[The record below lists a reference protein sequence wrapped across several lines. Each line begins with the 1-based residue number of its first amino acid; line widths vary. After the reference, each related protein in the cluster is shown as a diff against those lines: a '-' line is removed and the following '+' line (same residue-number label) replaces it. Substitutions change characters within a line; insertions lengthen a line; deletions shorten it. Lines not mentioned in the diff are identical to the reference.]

1 MKKRNLKKGGLMF
14 DTDLLIELDGTLM
27 NKNSIEGTEY
37 VTVIKQDGNQ
47 SIITGGSLNLNGEW
61 IYQKVSNIKD
71 KYHNIIGHKLKF
83 NYIEAGKNYA
93 SLLYNSYTDKINII
107 INNIHQYKNKLKT
120 TVMKDYLKSFSK
132 YIDHFEKRCNKIY
145 GGLQFDFVEDITD
158 KHEVYYPL
166 KILDN
171 LK

>member
-47 SIITGGSLNLNGEW
+47 DFITGGSLNLNGKW
-61 IYQKVSNIKD
+61 IYHKVSNIKD

-83 NYIEAGKNYA
+83 NYKEENKNYA
-93 SLLYNSYTDKINII
+93 SLVYNSYTDKINII
-107 INNIHQYKNKLKT
+107 INNIRQYKNKLKT